1 MPARLGVVLL
11 SLVVATPALAGGPHG
26 KVEGAGAPRFLH
38 ATGRTTPVW
47 VLAPGAAAT
56 LILHGPATVTVTLRA
71 AGRHLARVRAL
82 VSDHHR
88 HRRLETPAR
97 RDATASVKGLDAV
110 GAAARTTVRLG
121 RGRQWI
127 TVAWPHHAR
136 ADGIVAFSGVDL
148 GIAAPRPKA
157 VAAKATPRVP
167 LATLTP
173 PKPAAAAAPRAKP
186 APKATPTVPLARLT
200 PKKPAPPPKGYE
212 RIRAYG
218 DRTDAPPPPPTEAE
232 RTSGPARTFTL
243 TPWVGAY
250 VPLYKLSVGPAA
262 GLTFALDLKALGLDL
277 GATRLGLRLDLGW
290 TRVIASG
297 PAIVPGR
304 GFDVGFTQD
313 SHLVPASLALAWHL
327 APAASVR
334 PFILAGLGTVWT
346 QTHFT
351 AFSAPVSD
359 RAFGLLG
366 VFGAGLGFQA
376 GPGELG
382 LEVLVDVAGVDL
394 GPLGPVGE
402 TTLSGVRADARYALR
417 F

>member
-1 MPARLGVVLL
+1 MPVRLGVVLL

-26 KVEGAGAPRFLH
+26 KVEGAGAPRMLH
-38 ATGRTTPVW
+38 VAGRTTPAW
-47 VLAPGAAAT
+47 VLAPGGAAT

-71 AGRHLARVRAL
+71 AGHALARVRAL
-82 VSDHHR
+82 VSSHHR
-88 HRRLETPAR
+88 HRRLEPDGR
-97 RDATASVKGLDAV
+97 RDAAASVKGFAEV
-110 GAAARTTVRLG
+110 GTAASTTVHLA

-136 ADGIVAFSGVDL
+136 AAGLLSFSGVDL
-148 GIAAPRPKA
+148 GIPVPKPEPAAQ
-157 VAAKATPRVP
+157 ATPKVP
-167 LATLTP
+167 LVTLTTK
-173 PKPAAAAAPRAKP
+173 KPAP
-186 APKATPTVPLARLT
+186 APKAVP
-200 PKKPAPPPKGYE
+200 PPPPPPKGYE
-212 RIRAYG
+212 RIQAYG
-218 DRTDAPPPPPTEAE
+218 DRTEAAAAPAAE
-232 RTSGPARTFTL
+232 GARAQGPARTFTL

-262 GLTFALDLKALGLDL
+262 GVTFALDLKALGLDL
-277 GATRLGLRLDLGW
+277 GRTRLDLRLDLGW
-290 TRVIASG
+290 ARVIESG

-304 GFDVGFTQD
+304 GLDAGFTQD
-313 SHLVPASLALAWHL
+313 SHLVPGSLALSWHL
-327 APAASVR
+327 APSASVR
-334 PFILAGLGTVWT
+334 PFVLAGLGTVWT

>member
-1 MPARLGVVLL
+1 M
-11 SLVVATPALAGGPHG
+11 
-26 KVEGAGAPRFLH
+26 
-38 ATGRTTPVW
+38 
-47 VLAPGAAAT
+47 
-56 LILHGPATVTVTLRA
+56 
-71 AGRHLARVRAL
+71 
-82 VSDHHR
+82 
-88 HRRLETPAR
+88 
-97 RDATASVKGLDAV
+97 
-110 GAAARTTVRLG
+110 
-121 RGRQWI
+121 
-127 TVAWPHHAR
+127 
-136 ADGIVAFSGVDL
+136 
-148 GIAAPRPKA
+148 
-157 VAAKATPRVP
+157 
-167 LATLTP
+167 
-173 PKPAAAAAPRAKP
+173 
-186 APKATPTVPLARLT
+186 
-200 PKKPAPPPKGYE
+200 
-212 RIRAYG
+212 
-218 DRTDAPPPPPTEAE
+218 
-232 RTSGPARTFTL
+232 
-243 TPWVGAY
+243 
-250 VPLYKLSVGPAA
+250 
-262 GLTFALDLKALGLDL
+262 ALDLKALGLDL

-394 GPLGPVGE
+394 GRWARSARPPSPASAPTPAMPCASSLQGS
-402 TTLSGVRADARYALR
+402 TLMSSTVRRRLIPSPSSPPWQWPARAASR
-417 F
+417 RTPPRPRPRAWTR